1 MTELLSQMYEPV
13 LADPAS
19 IAGEGSMAQRAHRA
33 PPWLGIQVLDPETL
47 DPLPRGAVGL
57 LSFMDLANVGSVSAV
72 LTEDLGRLDAQGG
85 LHLQG
90 RAPGAEPRGC
100 SLALEGML
108 EAQP

>member
-1 MTELLSQMYEPV
+1 MSTEPV
-13 LADPAS
+13 LAEPGPTGGATPV
-19 IAGEGSMAQRAHRA
+19 EGRSHRA
-33 PPWLGIQVLDPETL
+33 PPWLEIQVLAPETL
-47 DPLPRGAVGL
+47 DPLPQGEVGL

-72 LTEDLGRLDAQGG
+72 LTEDLGRVDAQGG